1 VDGEIGKWY
10 ISLVIENI
18 TVIVTQYLLKA
29 ESNKITIPYNN
40 LRLSLKKSLVRGK
53 MPRNN

>member
-1 VDGEIGKWY
+1 VDGEIGKWG

-18 TVIVTQYLLKA
+18 AVIFTQYLLKA

-40 LRLSLKKSLVRGK
+40 LRLRLKKSLVRGK